1 MKNIKITILVTI
13 LSSIAFI
20 ACSENNIAEPN
31 SNFQTNSGLTKD
43 SILSM
48 PYENISPSEQN
59 SLSYMREEE
68 KLARDV
74 YITLFNKYGIKAFNN
89 ISKSEQTHTDAIKY
103 IIQKYSLDDPIK
115 NDVIGIFI
123 NQDLQN
129 LYNKLIAQGY
139 QSDIEAL
146 KVGALIEEVDII
158 DLVKGINEE
167 VDNQD
172 IKLVYNNLKMG
183 SENHLR
189 AFVKNL
195 STRGIV
201 YTPQLL
207 DIDTYN
213 SIVK

>member
-115 NDVIGIFI
+115 NDVIGVFI

-167 VDNQD
+167 VDNQY

>member
-74 YITLFNKYGIKAFNN
+74 YITLFNRYGIKAFNN

>member
-43 SILSM
+43 SILSI

-115 NDVIGIFI
+115 NDVIGVFI

>member
-115 NDVIGIFI
+115 NDVIGVFI

>member
-1 MKNIKITILVTI
+1 
-13 LSSIAFI
+13 
-20 ACSENNIAEPN
+20 
-31 SNFQTNSGLTKD
+31 
-43 SILSM
+43 M

>member
-31 SNFQTNSGLTKD
+31 SNFQTNFGLTKD

-115 NDVIGIFI
+115 NDVIGVFI

>member
-1 MKNIKITILVTI
+1 MKNIKITILVAL

-31 SNFQTNSGLTKD
+31 TNLQANSGLTKD

-59 SLSYMREEE
+59 SLFYMREEE

-103 IIQKYSLDDPIK
+103 ILQKYSLDDPII
-115 NDVIGIFI
+115 NDVIGVFV

-158 DLVKGINEE
+158 DLVKAINEE

-195 STRGIV
+195 SARGII

>member
-1 MKNIKITILVTI
+1 MKNIKITILVAL

-20 ACSENNIAEPN
+20 ACSENNIGEPN
-31 SNFQTNSGLTKD
+31 TNLQANSGLTKH
-43 SILSM
+43 SICSM
-48 PYENISPSEQN
+48 PYENISPSELN
-59 SLSYMREEE
+59 SLFYMREEE

-103 IIQKYSLDDPIK
+103 ILQKYSLDDPII
-115 NDVIGIFI
+115 NDVIGVFV

-158 DLVKGINEE
+158 DLVKAINEE

-195 STRGIV
+195 SARGII

>member
-1 MKNIKITILVTI
+1 MKNIKITILVAL

-31 SNFQTNSGLTKD
+31 INLQANSGLTKD

-59 SLSYMREEE
+59 SLFYMREEE

-103 IIQKYSLDDPIK
+103 ILQKYSLDDPII
-115 NDVIGIFI
+115 NDVIGVFV

-158 DLVKGINEE
+158 DLVKAINEE

-195 STRGIV
+195 SARGII

>member
-1 MKNIKITILVTI
+1 MKNIIITILVTI

-115 NDVIGIFI
+115 NDVIGVFI

>member
-115 NDVIGIFI
+115 NDVIGVFI

-129 LYNKLIAQGY
+129 LYNKLIAQSY